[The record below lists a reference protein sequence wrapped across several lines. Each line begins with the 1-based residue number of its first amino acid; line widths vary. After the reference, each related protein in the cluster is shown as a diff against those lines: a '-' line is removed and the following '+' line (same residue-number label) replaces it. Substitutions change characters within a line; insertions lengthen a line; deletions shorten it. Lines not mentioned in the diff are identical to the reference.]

1 VHSDVGGSYPEPT
14 RGNYPQPTA
23 GLSKIALEWM
33 LLEAEA
39 AGLLIDA
46 TRAAIMLGQTKPLPY
61 SFMPDFVAP
70 DNTTD
75 PHDSLHGLWWA
86 LELFPRKYRTAHG
99 ASWGLTLGR
108 RRHIPPGSWIHESAV
123 TRPNRPPLPDKFVT
137 EPWRRYARTAAAATT

>member
-1 VHSDVGGSYPEPT
+1 
-14 RGNYPQPTA
+14 
-23 GLSKIALEWM
+23 M

-86 LELFPRKYRTAHG
+86 LELFPRPDAGQAPPHSAGVLDPRECRDAAKPAP
-99 ASWGLTLGR
+99 ASR
-108 RRHIPPGSWIHESAV
+108 
-123 TRPNRPPLPDKFVT
+123 
-137 EPWRRYARTAAAATT
+137 